1 MPFAGFDDFDDCLDT
16 MRTEEGHDEESARR
30 ICGALQAESKS
41 EHGNVEQLR
50 EALSRGRGLIA
61 DVGVD
66 LVSGVDVP
74 AIDSAWVMQ
83 KSTDAGHD
91 YRVDSQ
97 LVLAKAE
104 DDGGDEAAR
113 VAYAAAM
120 IPREPDKEGDVVAT
134 PTVEKAAHGF
144 LANDGGVD
152 TDHSLIDGEGEVV
165 ESWVLKEDR
174 AFDLPGGE
182 DREYGAGTWMVGIK
196 WGKDAWE
203 RIQAGELTGLSIYG
217 MAEQIDLAKAAA
229 TDCGCAT
236 AKDTGTSTPAA
247 TAVEKAFVVP
257 FADESVVQILYA
269 SRDVAA
275 KAAERMGFEGDEEAI
290 THPHPFMDETHYM
303 PGPSHDEYVT
313 AYNEFAEADGFG
325 PVGDDGE
332 MVISASASDAT
343 AKEEDPCWEG
353 YTMVGLDEQ
362 GNPRCVPDDDID
374 DVEFDS
380 MTVRESPDQPAPDLA
395 SKGETDA
402 DAATAKTGEGETP
415 NTDDGE
421 PSKHEAMTDD
431 DLSLSAVAEKVDG
444 LSEDLSAIKD
454 ALDSGG
460 STEKA
465 AIDAIDDAVQ
475 TLAESEDINL
485 ASDEMRSMLI
495 DAIQPADKAEHG
507 DMSDEMDGD
516 EDEDDEDEDEEMSA
530 SADDET
536 SKSVDDANLAKGHG
550 GGAGTTADLDTS
562 GASGVP
568 SYADLANN
576 YGDN

>member
-1 MPFAGFDDFDDCLDT
+1 MPFAGFDDFDDCLAT
-16 MRTEEGHDEESARR
+16 METEEGHDEESARR
-30 ICGALQAESKS
+30 ICGALQAEAKS

-50 EALSRGRGLIA
+50 DALSRGRGLIA

-83 KSTDAGHD
+83 KSADEGHD

-97 LVLAKAE
+97 LVLAKA
-104 DDGGDEAAR
+104 DDDTDEAAR

-120 IPREPDKEGDVVAT
+120 IPRELDKEGDVVAT
-134 PTVEKAAHGF
+134 PTVEKAAHDF

-174 AFDLPGGE
+174 DFDLPGGE
-182 DREYGAGTWMVGIK
+182 AREYGAGTWMVGIK

-229 TDCGCAT
+229 TDCGCTQMTDETTTAT
-236 AKDTGTSTPAA
+236 GRTDTSKDFA
-247 TAVEKAFVVP
+247 VP
-257 FADESVVQILYA
+257 FADETVVHVVYE
-269 SRDVAA
+269 SET
-275 KAAERMGFEGDEEAI
+275 AAEKASEAMGLGGDI
-290 THPHPFMDETHYM
+290 HDHTLDGMTVHM
-303 PGPSHDEYVT
+303 PGATHDEFVD
-313 AYNEFAEADGFG
+313 AYLDYAESDDVG
-325 PVGDDGE
+325 PVVDAYGEDGE
-332 MVISASASDAT
+332 KIESDASDAT

-380 MTVRESPDQPAPDLA
+380 VTVRESPDQPAPDLA

-444 LSEDLSAIKD
+444 LSEDVSAIKD

-516 EDEDDEDEDEEMSA
+516 DDEDDEDEDEEMSA

-568 SYADLANN
+568 SYADLATN

>member
-41 EHGNVEQLR
+41 EHGNVDQLR

-74 AIDSAWVMQ
+74 AIDSAWVMR
-83 KSTDAGHD
+83 KSTDEGHD

-97 LVLAKAE
+97 LVLAKA
-104 DDGGDEAAR
+104 DDDDGDEAAR

-174 AFDLPGGE
+174 AFDLPGGA

-217 MAEQIDLAKAAA
+217 MAEQSDLAKAAD
-229 TDCGCAT
+229 TDCGCEHMT
-236 AKDTGTSTPAA
+236 DETTTPTGRTDTSKDFA
-247 TAVEKAFVVP
+247 VP
-257 FADESVVQILYA
+257 FADETVVHVVYESQT
-269 SRDVAA
+269 
-275 KAAERMGFEGDEEAI
+275 AAEKASEAMGLGGDI
-290 THPHPFMDETHYM
+290 HDHTLDGMTVHM
-303 PGPSHDEYVT
+303 PGATHDEFVD
-313 AYNEFAEADGFG
+313 AYLEYAESDDVG
-325 PVGDDGE
+325 PVVDAYGEDGE
-332 MVISASASDAT
+332 KIEASAADAT
-343 AKEEDPCWEG
+343 AKEEKEEDPCWEG

-380 MTVRESPDQPAPDLA
+380 VTVRESPDQPAPDLA
-395 SKGETDA
+395 SKGETN
-402 DAATAKTGEGETP
+402 TGEGETP

-444 LSEDLSAIKD
+444 LSEDVSAIKD

-495 DAIQPADKAEHG
+495 DAIQPADKENG
-507 DMSDEMDGD
+507 MDGDEMDDEDDD
-516 EDEDDEDEDEEMSA
+516 EDEDDEDMEMSA
-530 SADDET
+530 SEGET
-536 SKSVDDANLAKGHG
+536 SKAADANLAKGHG
-550 GGAGTTADLDTS
+550 GGAGTTADLETT

-568 SYADLANN
+568 SYADLASN